1 MNRIATPKKTCWKPE
16 NPVNAAS
23 AKTAAVLTI
32 SDSSYVGKREDLSGP
47 AVVRALETAGF
58 RVLHT
63 SVLPDEKDAIA
74 ARLIE
79 CSELTRLVVTTGG
92 TGIAARDVTP
102 EATLSVIERRITGM
116 EEKMRQEGAKKTP
129 FAALSR
135 GVCGVR
141 GKTLLLNLPG
151 SPAAAVES
159 LQAVIGILPHALE
172 LLDGK
177 TDHGQ

>member
-1 MNRIATPKKTCWKPE
+1 
-16 NPVNAAS
+16 VNAPS
-23 AKTAAVLTI
+23 PKTAAVLTI
-32 SDSSYVGKREDLSGP
+32 SDSSHLGRREDVSGP
-47 AVVRALETAGF
+47 AIVRELEGAKFKVV
-58 RVLHT
+58 HT

-92 TGIAARDVTP
+92 TGIAVRDVTP
-102 EATLSVIERRITGM
+102 EATLAVIERRISGI

-151 SPAAAVES
+151 SPGAAVES

-177 TDHGQ
+177 TDH

>member
-1 MNRIATPKKTCWKPE
+1 MKRIATPKKTCWKPE

-47 AVVRALETAGF
+47 AVVRALEAAQF
-58 RVLHT
+58 KVIHT

-79 CSELTRLVVTTGG
+79 CSEVTRLVVTTGG
-92 TGIAARDVTP
+92 TGIAVRDVTP
-102 EATLSVIERRITGM
+102 EATLSVIERRIAGV